1 MMIRMLFTKIFDK
14 FGDSDDA
21 IISAIICMMLVF
33 FLQPFTSKPHGTI
46 CTFIIQILTAFVMF
60 HAQKERVHH
69 ANRLR
74 DYLNTSDIKTIE
86 LDSKIINT
94 TIEIHLIMDLI
105 ETLIILFI
113 GKESIQYKII
123 SPIET
128 VIFIVFLA
136 VMIYDYLF
144 SKSQKI
150 IDKALKF

>member
-1 MMIRMLFTKIFDK
+1 MIRMLFTKLFDK

-21 IISAIICMMLVF
+21 IISAILCMMIVF

-46 CTFIIQILTAFVMF
+46 CTFIIQFLTALVMF
-60 HAQKERVHH
+60 HAQKERVNH

-74 DYLNTSDIKTIE
+74 DHLSTSDIKTIE
-86 LDSKIINT
+86 LDSKIINI
-94 TIEIHLIMDLI
+94 TIEIHLVMDLI
-105 ETLIILFI
+105 ETLIVVFI

-128 VIFIVFLA
+128 LIFIVFLT

-144 SKSQKI
+144 SKSQKV
-150 IDKALKF
+150 IDKILKI